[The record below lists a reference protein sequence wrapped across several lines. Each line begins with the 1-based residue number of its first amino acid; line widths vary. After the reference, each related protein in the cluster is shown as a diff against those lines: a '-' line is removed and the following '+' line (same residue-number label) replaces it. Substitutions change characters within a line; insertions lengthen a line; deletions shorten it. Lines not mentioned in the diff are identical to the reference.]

1 MTITI
6 NCDEGVMS
14 INSCIRQKGFVSLCL
29 ICRYY
34 LLEDEFIPFSINAIE
49 ERKEEL
55 LSQIRRK
62 NKTKK

>member
-1 MTITI
+1 MTISI
-6 NCDEGVMS
+6 NCDEGVIS
-14 INSCIRQKGFVSLCL
+14 INSCIRQRGFISLCL

-34 LLEDEFIPFSINAIE
+34 TFEDEFIPFSINAIE

-55 LSQIRRK
+55 FSKIRRK

>member
-1 MTITI
+1 MTII
-6 NCDEGVMS
+6 IGCDEGVMS
-14 INSCIRQKGFVSLCL
+14 INSCIRQGGFISLCL

-34 LLEDEFIPFSINAIE
+34 SFEDEFIEFSINAIE

-55 LSQIRRK
+55 FSQIRRK